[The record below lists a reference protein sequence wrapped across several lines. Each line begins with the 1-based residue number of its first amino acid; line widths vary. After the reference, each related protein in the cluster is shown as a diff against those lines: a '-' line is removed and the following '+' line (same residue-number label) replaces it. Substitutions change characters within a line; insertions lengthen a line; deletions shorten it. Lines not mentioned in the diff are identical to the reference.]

1 MHIEQVEADVLCIGG
16 GICGLM
22 AAIHASELGA
32 LVVVAEKGN
41 TVRSGAAA
49 TGCDHF
55 SCYIPEVHGKDFD
68 AFLEAKQHA
77 TPRRIDPAGREIQ
90 RVQMEKSFDIV
101 KLWQRWGIPMKYQ
114 GRYEFA
120 GHALPGRILSY
131 LKYEGQAQKH
141 VLTKEALKRGVKIL
155 NRVMVLDLIV
165 GDGVA
170 GAVGVHTRE
179 DKMVVF
185 TAKSAVLG
193 TGTVNRLYPGLTP
206 GWLLNTQRPATL
218 SGDGRVMAFRA
229 GAELCNLEKTA
240 HHSSP
245 KYFAKSGV
253 ATYVGVLRDPEGKP
267 IGPFVTRP
275 DIKYGDPMIDMA
287 QSVYMDYARSGRG
300 PVYLDFSGI
309 SDEDH
314 DYMMHWMAHEGLS
327 AMVDHFKAEGI
338 DTQKNAIEF
347 TTYPFRGSGGGIWR
361 NAKSET
367 SLKGLYAG
375 GDEAGGG
382 GIAGAAIFG
391 WIAGENSARYAENTG
406 TPDISRAMT
415 RIEQQKQT
423 LTDIRGRTKGPDWEE
438 VNIALQ
444 QTMLDYSGF
453 VRSEALLNAGLRH
466 LKRIRDKAHSQMIA
480 RNQHELVRGL
490 ETLNLLDLGELVFLT
505 AKERK
510 ETRGLHVRADYPF
523 ANPLL
528 DATLVVKKAD
538 GKTVME
544 WK

>member
-22 AAIHASELGA
+22 AAIRASELGA
-32 LVVVAEKGN
+32 AVVVAEKGN
-41 TVRSGAAA
+41 TLRSGAAA

-55 SCYIPEVHGKDFD
+55 SCYIPDVHGTDFD
-68 AFLEAKQHA
+68 AFLKAKQRA
-77 TPRRIDPAGREIQ
+77 NPRGAAPSGGDIQ
-90 RVQMEKSFDIV
+90 RVLLEKSFDIV

-120 GHALPGRILSY
+120 GHGLPGHVLSS
-131 LKYEGQAQKH
+131 LKYAGQSQKLI
-141 VLTKEALKRGVKIL
+141 LTKEALKRGVKIV
-155 NRVMVLDLIV
+155 NRVMVLDLLV
-165 GDGVA
+165 SDGVA

-179 DKMVVF
+179 DKMIVF
-185 TAKSAVLG
+185 RAKSAVLG

-229 GAELCNLEKTA
+229 GADLCNLETTA
-240 HHSSP
+240 HHSST

-253 ATYVGVLRDPEGKP
+253 ATYVGVLRDPQGKP

-275 DIKYGDPMIDMA
+275 DSKYGDPMIDMA
-287 QSVYMDYARSGRG
+287 QSIYMDYARSGKG

-314 DYMMHWMAHEGLS
+314 DYMMHWMPHEGLS
-327 AMVDHFKAEGI
+327 AMVDHFKEEGI
-338 DTQKNAIEF
+338 DTRKNAIEF
-347 TTYPFRGSGGGIWR
+347 TTYPFRGSGGNIRR
-361 NAKSET
+361 NAKAET
-367 SLKGLYAG
+367 SLKGLYAA
-375 GDEAGGG
+375 GDETGGG
-382 GIAGAAIFG
+382 GIAGAATFG
-391 WIAGENSARYAENTG
+391 WIAGDNAARYAG
-406 TPDISRAMT
+406 SAAAPDIGREMP
-415 RIEQQKQT
+415 RIENQKES
-423 LTDIRGRTKGPDWEE
+423 LTSMRARTVGPDWEE

-444 QTMLDYSGF
+444 HTMLDYAGF
-453 VRSEALLNAGLRH
+453 VRSETLLDAGLRH
-466 LKRIRDKAHSQMIA
+466 LRRIRDKAHATMIA
-480 RNQHELVRGL
+480 CSQHDLVRGL
-490 ETLNLLDLGELVFLT
+490 ETLNLLDLGELVFMA

-510 ETRGLHVRADYPF
+510 ETRGLHVRADYPY

-528 DATLVVKKAD
+528 DATLVVKKS
-538 GKTVME
+538 GGVTVTE